1 MGSFTTP
8 RAMYARSVR
17 ISGTNILDRTIYNGK
32 MSHWVFF
39 SMTFLLTSVG
49 MSVYTIRTRA
59 EMTQS
64 YALFLRGGPKVAV
77 VVGGGGALPRLRV
90 SLLF

>member
-1 MGSFTTP
+1 
-8 RAMYARSVR
+8 
-17 ISGTNILDRTIYNGK
+17 
-32 MSHWVFF
+32 
-39 SMTFLLTSVG
+39 MTFLLTSVG